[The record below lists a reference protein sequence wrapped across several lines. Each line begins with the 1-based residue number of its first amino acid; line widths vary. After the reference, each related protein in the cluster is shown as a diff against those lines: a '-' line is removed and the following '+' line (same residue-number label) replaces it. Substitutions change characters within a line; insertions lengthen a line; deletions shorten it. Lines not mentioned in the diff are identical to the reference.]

1 MMTYHE
7 AYQYLV
13 ENHVKI
19 FGFGSKPTKQKE
31 KIDKKR
37 LKELKRRRSFHAVCA
52 TEYLIQS
59 GLTAKEER
67 LIHETEQIFS
77 SLNMEDQSVQNS
89 SRRRSLTDKPDFARK
104 SSLKSKKM
112 SLAVEP
118 RRSRSARRNSLQVDP
133 STVVDALT
141 QSSQNQES
149 VRRRKSSKRSKS
161 RNKNLSPEVWNQDSK
176 WFGLILRIAR
186 LTLKTNRWS
195 FCSKKFTLLGFSDF
209 LRNVFFCRYQS
220 SVIKWWLATT
230 TCLII

>member
-1 MMTYHE
+1 MLELLGEKATKKAKEWKENGGPIPDENYSPYGVIKDMMTYHE

-67 LIHETEQIFS
+67 LIHETEQMFS

-104 SSLKSKKM
+104 SSLKSKTM

-118 RRSRSARRNSLQVDP
+118 RRSRSGRRNSLQVDP

-161 RNKNLSPEVWNQDSK
+161 RNKNLSLSPEV
-176 WFGLILRIAR
+176 
-186 LTLKTNRWS
+186 
-195 FCSKKFTLLGFSDF
+195 
-209 LRNVFFCRYQS
+209 
-220 SVIKWWLATT
+220 
-230 TCLII
+230 